1 MASLAHASAGFA
13 TPRRGF
19 AGKARARFNRRLDRL
34 GSPRQPMRWRSPG
47 RGELRL
53 GAARDDTA
61 LDHHDLYALL
71 GVSSSATTEEIKL
84 AYREI
89 MKKCHPDVA
98 VRRARF
104 APDATRES
112 RPSAADF
119 IDSGVDVFAAFDE
132 DDDETMTS
140 HVRGGN
146 DFVSRRRDGDA
157 FETSR
162 DDGRF
167 HDGSNRLER
176 DAAAA
181 ASLVNRAW
189 HVLRD
194 VNRRAT
200 YDGARALFGDDAR
213 FTDASGRSDPFTGA
227 PRSRNAKPTLPVTLF
242 VDEGL
247 CVGCKQ
253 CVHAAP
259 GTFAMDDELNVARVV
274 TQWNDSEES
283 VENAVL
289 CCPKSCIFSV
299 SKHELPLLEWIHANQ
314 PKQRVTLCSVE
325 SMSGK
330 GKGLEESPFVA
341 AERFERRRAELLR
354 DAKENK
360 ERSRRKAEA
369 EAALQQV
376 SNVVNRAAFG
386 SVFGFGFGSRRE
398 KNNSGDGANTRF
410 SAPSCPLPVTYVN
423 PLLLPPVR
431 FAGEREGAS
440 HP

>member
-1 MASLAHASAGFA
+1 
-13 TPRRGF
+13 
-19 AGKARARFNRRLDRL
+19 
-34 GSPRQPMRWRSPG
+34 MRWRSPG
-47 RGELRL
+47 RGVAL
-53 GAARDDTA
+53 GAARDDAA

-104 APDATRES
+104 ASDETRS

-119 IDSGVDVFAAFDE
+119 IDSAVDVFAAFDE

-140 HVRGGN
+140 HARGG
-146 DFVSRRRDGDA
+146 DEPVSRIRRDGDA
-157 FETSR
+157 DDRRR
-162 DDGRF
+162 DDR
-167 HDGSNRLER
+167 HHRRRDGSNRLER

-194 VNRRAT
+194 ANRRAT
-200 YDGARALFGDDAR
+200 YDGARALFGSDAR

-227 PRSRNAKPTLPVTLF
+227 PRSRNAKPTTPTALF

-247 CVGCKQ
+247 CVGCKR
-253 CVHAAP
+253 CVHFAP

-274 TQWNDSEES
+274 TQWNDCEES
-283 VENAVL
+283 LENAVL

-299 SKHELPLLEWIHANQ
+299 SKAELPLLEWIHANQ

-354 DAKENK
+354 DANASLQ
-360 ERSRRKAEA
+360 RARRKAEA
-369 EAALQQV
+369 EAALERV
-376 SNVVNRAAFG
+376 SNVVNRAARR
-386 SVFGFGFGSRRE
+386 SVFGFGFSFGSRRE
-398 KNNSGDGANTRF
+398 KIDDFSGANEDARKNKK
-410 SAPSCPLPVTYVN
+410 APSCPLPVTYVN